1 MRCNGCPVC
10 GLPWIAFVCM
20 AYEKSKIRGISFAEA
35 ITSPFLIFLFVAASL
50 IAAIEVYRERRKA
63 SVLQGTVSSEI

>member
-35 ITSPFLIFLFVAASL
+35 ECTGRIIVDAYILIMTGR
-50 IAAIEVYRERRKA
+50 IALY
-63 SVLQGTVSSEI
+63 